1 MEKWEINTVKS
12 LVYGVRH
19 DLGLIGIGC
28 KDIQK
33 LEEWIEDG
41 RISANFQ
48 TELESET
55 LQPFTLLYE
64 DHKELA
70 MKAIKLTLKRLDE
83 INSRAYEYLKRI
95 LEILESKNEE

>member
-1 MEKWEINTVKS
+1 MEKWEINTAKS

-19 DLGLIGIGC
+19 DLGLIEIGC

-33 LEEWIEDG
+33 LEEWIED
-41 RISANFQ
+41 RRTSANFR
-48 TELESET
+48 TGLESET

-64 DHKELA
+64 DYKELA

-83 INSRAYEYLKRI
+83 INSRAYENLKRI
-95 LEILESKNEE
+95 MEILESKNEE

>member
-1 MEKWEINTVKS
+1 MEKWEISTAKS

-19 DLGLIGIGC
+19 DLGLIEIGC

-33 LEEWIEDG
+33 LKEWIEDG
-41 RISANFQ
+41 RISVNFQ
-48 TELESET
+48 TGLGSET

-64 DHKELA
+64 DYKELA

-83 INSRAYEYLKRI
+83 INSRACENLKRVI
-95 LEILESKNEE
+95 EILESENEE